1 MSREEGNPRR
11 ARLTTPY
18 HLSIKTSSI
27 KNGGEGVWT
36 DADLPQG
43 LVFGPYEG
51 FYTKENPKKNSG
63 YGWKVFLVL
72 ILKLFNILLANLL
85 K

>member
-1 MSREEGNPRR
+1 M
-11 ARLTTPY
+11 
-18 HLSIKTSSI
+18 
-27 KNGGEGVWT
+27 KNAGEGVWT
-36 DADLPQG
+36 DADLPEG

-51 FYTKENPKKNSG
+51 FYTKENTKKNSG

-72 ILKLFNILLANLL
+72 ILKLFSILLTNLL